1 MTTFQTANLALAIY
15 STALAIVSSAFVIYS
30 SALVVYFISG
40 HLRRFPSIFAKRTN
54 LPCNP
59 NFAKKLSNLSYALAI
74 FQIAFRWHS
83 VSVRHMGS

>member
-1 MTTFQTANLALAIY
+1 MTTFQTVNPALAIY
-15 STALAIVSSAFVIYS
+15 SAALAIVPPAVVIYS
-30 SALVVYFISG
+30 SALVVYFISE
-40 HLRRFPSIFAKRTN
+40 HLRWFPSIFAKRTN

-83 VSVRHMGS
+83 VSVRQMVS